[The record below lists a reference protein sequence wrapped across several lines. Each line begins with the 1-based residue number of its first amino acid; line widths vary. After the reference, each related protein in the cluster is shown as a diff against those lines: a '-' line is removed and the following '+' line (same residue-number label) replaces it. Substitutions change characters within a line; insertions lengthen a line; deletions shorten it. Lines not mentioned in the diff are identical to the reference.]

1 MLRACPLPT
10 LTRMT
15 IRLLVVADHGLVVEA
30 LTASLQAARDIE
42 IIGAAASAPEATAIA
57 QAEAPD
63 SVVIEYEIS
72 AGGCAS
78 LTRLILEASPNSRVI
93 IVTSFEDYT
102 MLAEAMVAGCAG
114 FVARNSSVDDLVDA
128 VRAAH
133 AGEMIV
139 SPQLLA
145 RLLPRAPGWRGGL
158 GADLSPRERE
168 VLPLL
173 AEGLSNTELG
183 ERLFISVNT
192 VRNHVRNILKK
203 LGVHSRLEA
212 VAVAIRNELIP
223 PLTVAE
229 APDVLFDVD
238 ASEDGAVRD
247 HAETQSE
254 SGDGEP
260 GIAVLDLS
268 QYGFRPR

>member
-1 MLRACPLPT
+1 MPRGRLLPT
-10 LTRMT
+10 LIRMT

-30 LTASLQAARDIE
+30 LTASLQGRQDIK
-42 IIGAAASAPEATAIA
+42 IIGSARTTTEATAIA

-63 SVVIEYEIS
+63 SVVIGYELS
-72 AGGCAS
+72 GGDCAT
-78 LTRLILEASPNSRVI
+78 LTRLILEASPDSRVI
-93 IVTSFEDYT
+93 VVTSFEDYT

-114 FVARNSSVDDLVDA
+114 FVARNSSVDDLVEA
-128 VRAAH
+128 VKAAH
-133 AGEMIV
+133 AGEMII
-139 SPQLLA
+139 SPELLA
-145 RLLPRAPGWRGGL
+145 RLLPRLRGWRGGL

-173 AEGLSNTELG
+173 AEGLSNIELG

-192 VRNHVRNILKK
+192 VRNHVRSILKK
-203 LGVHSRLEA
+203 LGVHTRLEA
-212 VAVAIRNELIP
+212 VAAAIRNELIP
-223 PLTVAE
+223 PLTAVE
-229 APDVLFDVD
+229 TPDVLLDVD
-238 ASEDGAVRD
+238 TSGDGAIRG

-268 QYGFRPR
+268 EYGFRQR